1 MNGGSVNRAVVAL
14 LAVVGVAV
22 GILVM
27 ASEVA
32 RRVRVRQMIR
42 QGDDLGWLKQ
52 EFSLGDRELERIRR
66 LHEGYLPQCRESC
79 ERIAAKSR
87 ELDQALNSTN
97 VVTSAVELKL
107 KELAVLRAECQ
118 IRMLRHFKEVASA
131 MPPEQAQRYCAEMQ
145 RLTLGNGQPYDQPSG
160 VDSPHGHH

>member
-1 MNGGSVNRAVVAL
+1 MNGGFVNRAL
-14 LAVVGVAV
+14 LGLAAVVVLAV

-32 RRVRVRQMIR
+32 RRVRTQQMSQR
-42 QGDDLGWLKQ
+42 GDDLGWLKH
-52 EFSLGDRELERIRR
+52 EFSLGEGEMDRIRR

-87 ELDQALNSTN
+87 ELEQVLNGTN
-97 VVTSAVELKL
+97 VVTTEVELKL
-107 KELAVLRAECQ
+107 KELAVLKAECQ

-131 MPPEQAQRYCAEMQ
+131 MSPEQAQRYCAEMQ
-145 RLTLGNGQPYDQPSG
+145 RLTLGNSQPYDHSG
-160 VDSPHGHH
+160 GVESPHGHH